1 MTELYVNGQK
11 VDFDVNDN
19 KDFEYSIQVHDL
31 ASVESVN
38 ASYTT
43 SFKLQKT
50 KRNTE
55 IFKSLGLT
63 GAISNIPYKKTS
75 AKLVVDGVT
84 LISDGWLRVN
94 STTNEAYEVNIE
106 NGILDFF
113 ASIANK
119 NIGEEVE
126 LKELDHEKNIDAVL
140 SSFDLSKPYLYVIA
154 DYNGLSKITRQNVDY
169 LNADY
174 LTPSAKVSWL
184 WSKIFSTFGYTF
196 TGSIFDS
203 EDFQRL
209 YMTYPKSPAI
219 QSDDQ
224 QEIEPVLIATVNQT
238 SRKDYMTDNW
248 DDWFIQVPLPVITVP
263 NAGATK
269 LDEFYF
275 TVAESGTYRF
285 TNEGFIGW
293 DEYNYEHP
301 TDQTDPRRKDT
312 QNLVLKLDSFYAE
325 TSSSAYIVAQH
336 LGTPNTG
343 SFDIPLKAGERV
355 GFRYYL
361 RDSNLSSWGL
371 DHIEVHSIKLKIEQV
386 SKSQISFSEE
396 LTKFSVT
403 DFFKEILWRFA
414 LTPFINNETKN
425 IYFLTLNERLNNSQ
439 VVDWSSKYIKR
450 TSEEYELGDYAQKN
464 LFKHKYNDSNAK
476 YNDGAITV
484 LNENLE
490 ESKDLVTS
498 KIYTNDNSL
507 TTIMTGLS
515 ESNVYPIWQQDVK
528 EEKDDTGATKIK
540 IEYKEL
546 SDRYYFIKSKQ
557 VDQSVKIGSPTFQI
571 YTSSTSYPF
580 VDSID
585 TTYRELTPKYY
596 NQFEKIA
603 NNAII
608 HTISLALTPL
618 DIANISLQSLV
629 YFSQESA
636 YYLLNSLKYKPNGQS
651 EGEFIK
657 IHK

>member
-1 MTELYVNGQK
+1 MTELYINGNK
-11 VDFDVNDN
+11 VDFEIESN

-43 SFKLQKT
+43 SFKIPKT
-50 KRNTE
+50 KRNVE

-63 GAISNIPYKKTS
+63 GAVSNLPYKKTS

-140 SSFDLSKPYLYVIA
+140 SSFDNSKPYLYVIA

-184 WSKIFSTFGYTF
+184 WSKIFSTFGYTYS
-196 TGSIFDS
+196 GSIFNS

-219 QSDDQ
+219 KSDDQ
-224 QEIEPVLIATVNQT
+224 EEIEPVLIANVNQT
-238 SRKDYMTDNW
+238 TRKDYMTEDW
-248 DDWFIQVPLPVITVP
+248 DDWYIQVPLPVVLAP
-263 NAGATK
+263 NSGATK
-269 LDEFYF
+269 INEFYF
-275 TVAESGTYRF
+275 TVQESGTYRF
-285 TNEGFIGW
+285 TNEGFVGW
-293 DEYNYEHP
+293 DEYNWEHP
-301 TDQTDPRRKDT
+301 TDQNDPRRKDR
-312 QNLVLKLDSFYAE
+312 QNLVLKLDSFYSE
-325 TSSSAYIVAQH
+325 TSSSAYIVAEH

-343 SFDIPLKAGERV
+343 YFDIPLKAGERV

-361 RDSNLSSWGL
+361 RDSNLSNWGL

-403 DFFKEILWRFA
+403 DFFKEILWRFG

-425 IYFLTLNERLNNSQ
+425 IHFLTLNERLNSTQ
-439 VVDWSSKYIKR
+439 VVDWSSKYISR
-450 TSEEYELGDYAQKN
+450 NSEEYELGNYAQKN

-484 LNENLE
+484 INENLE

-498 KIYTNDNSL
+498 KVYTNDNSL

-528 EEKDDTGATKIK
+528 EEKDDSGTTKIK

-546 SDRYYFIKSKQ
+546 NDRYYFIKSKQ
-557 VDQSVKIGSPTFQI
+557 VEQNIKIGSPTFQI

-580 VDSID
+580 VDSVD

-603 NNAII
+603 NNAIL

-618 DIANISLQSLV
+618 DIANIDLKALV
-629 YFSQESA
+629 YFKQESA
-636 YYLLNSLKYKPNGQS
+636 YYLLNSLKYKPNGES

-657 IHK
+657 IHR

>member
-1 MTELYVNGQK
+1 MTELYINLQK
-11 VDFDVNDN
+11 VDFEIESN

-43 SFKLQKT
+43 SFKIPKT
-50 KRNTE
+50 WKNVE

-63 GAISNIPYKKTS
+63 GAVSNLPYKKTS

-94 STTNEAYEVNIE
+94 STDNDSYNINIE

-140 SSFDLSKPYLYVIA
+140 SSFDNSKPYLYVIA
-154 DYNGLSKITRQNVDY
+154 DYNGLSKITRQNIDY

-184 WSKIFSTFGYTF
+184 WSKIFSTFGYTYS
-196 TGSIFDS
+196 GSIFES

-219 QSDDQ
+219 KSDDQ
-224 QEIEPVLIATVNQT
+224 QEIDPILIATVNQT
-238 SRKDYMTDNW
+238 KREDFMTNDW
-248 DDWFIQVPLPVITVP
+248 DDWYIQVPLPVVTVP
-263 NAGATK
+263 NAGASK
-269 LDEFYF
+269 IDDYYF
-275 TVAESGTYRF
+275 TVEESGTYRF
-285 TNEGFIGW
+285 TNEGFVGW
-293 DEYNYEHP
+293 DEYNWEHP
-301 TDQTDPRRKDT
+301 TDQNDPRRKDT

-361 RDSNLSSWGL
+361 RDSNLSNWAI

-425 IYFLTLNERLNNSQ
+425 IHFMTLNERLNNSQ

-450 TSEEYELGDYAQKN
+450 NSEEYELGDYAQKN

-507 TTIMTGLS
+507 TTIMSELA

-528 EEKDDTGATKIK
+528 EEKDDTGNTKIK

-546 SDRYYFIKSKQ
+546 NDRYYFIKSKQ

-596 NQFEKIA
+596 SQFERIA

-629 YFSQESA
+629 FFSQESA

>member
-1 MTELYVNGQK
+1 MTELYINSQK
-11 VDFDVNDN
+11 VDFEINDN

-38 ASYTT
+38 ASYST
-43 SFKLQKT
+43 SFKLPKT

-94 STTNEAYEVNIE
+94 STDKDTYNVNIE

-293 DEYNYEHP
+293 DEYNYEDGR
-301 TDQTDPRRKDT
+301 DQTDPRRKDT

-361 RDSNLSSWGL
+361 RDSNLSNWAI

-414 LTPFINNETKN
+414 LTPFIDNETKN
-425 IYFLTLNERLNNSQ
+425 IHFMTLNERLNNSQ
-439 VVDWSSKYIKR
+439 VIDWSSKYIKR
-450 TSEEYELGDYAQKN
+450 NSEEYELGDYGQKN

-507 TTIMTGLS
+507 TTIMTGLA
-515 ESNVYPIWQQDVK
+515 ESNVYPIWSQDIK
-528 EEKDDTGATKIK
+528 EEKDDTGNTKIK

-546 SDRYYFIKSKQ
+546 NDRYYFIKSKQ

-571 YTSSTSYPF
+571 YTDTSSYPF

-585 TTYRELTPKYY
+585 TTYKELTPKYY
-596 NQFEKIA
+596 SNFEKIA

-608 HTISLALTPL
+608 HTIQLALKPL

>member
-1 MTELYVNGQK
+1 MTELYINGQK
-11 VDFDVNDN
+11 VDFEVSDN

-43 SFKLQKT
+43 SFKVPKT
-50 KRNTE
+50 KRNVE

-63 GAISNIPYKKTS
+63 GAISNLPYKKTS
-75 AKLVVDGVT
+75 ARLVVDGVT

-94 STTNEAYEVNIE
+94 STDNDSYNVNIE

-140 SSFDLSKPYLYVIA
+140 SSFDNSKPYLYVVA

-184 WSKIFSTFGYTF
+184 WSKIFSTFGYTY

-203 EDFQRL
+203 EDFTRL
-209 YMTYPKSPAI
+209 FMTYPKSPAI
-219 QSDDQ
+219 KSDDQ
-224 QEIEPVLIATVNQT
+224 QEIEPILIATVNQT
-238 SRKDYMTDNW
+238 TRKDYMTNDW
-248 DDWFIQVPLPVITVP
+248 DDWFIQVPLPVVVTP

-269 LDEFYF
+269 LDDYYF
-275 TVAESGTYRF
+275 TVQESGTYRF
-285 TNEGFIGW
+285 TNEGFVGW
-293 DEYNYEHP
+293 DEYNWEHP
-301 TDQTDPRRKDT
+301 TDQNDPRRKDN

-325 TSSSAYIVAQH
+325 TSSSAYIVAQG
-336 LGTPNTG
+336 LGNPNTG

-361 RDSNLSSWGL
+361 RDSNYSNWEI

-396 LTKFSVT
+396 LTKFGVT
-403 DFFKEILWRFA
+403 DFFKEILWRFG
-414 LTPFINNETKN
+414 LTPFINNENKN
-425 IYFLTLNERLNNSQ
+425 IHFLTLNERLNSSQ

-450 TSEEYELGDYAQKN
+450 NSEEYELGDYGQKN

-507 TTIMTGLS
+507 TTIMTGLA
-515 ESNVYPIWQQDVK
+515 ESNVYPIWSQDIK
-528 EEKDDTGATKIK
+528 EEKDDTGNTKIK

-546 SDRYYFIKSKQ
+546 NDRYYFIKSKQ

-571 YTSSTSYPF
+571 YTDTSSYPF

-585 TTYRELTPKYY
+585 TTYKELTPKYY
-596 NQFEKIA
+596 SNFEKIA

-608 HTISLALTPL
+608 HTIQLALTPL

-657 IHK
+657 IHR

>member
-1 MTELYVNGQK
+1 MTELYINSLK
-11 VDFDVNDN
+11 VDFDVKDN

-43 SFKLQKT
+43 SFKIPKT
-50 KRNTE
+50 KRNVE

-94 STTNEAYEVNIE
+94 STDNDSFNVNIE

-113 ASIANK
+113 AKIANK

-140 SSFDLSKPYLYVIA
+140 SSFDLSKPYLYVVA
-154 DYNGLSKITRQNVDY
+154 DYNGLSKITRQNTDY

-184 WSKIFSTFGYTF
+184 WSKIFNTFGYTYS
-196 TGSIFDS
+196 GSIFDS
-203 EDFQRL
+203 EDFTKL

-219 QSDDQ
+219 KGDEE
-224 QEIEPVLIATVNQT
+224 EIDPVLIATLNITKPVYYQ
-238 SRKDYMTDNW
+238 TDNW
-248 DDWFIQVPLPVITVP
+248 GDTELNIKLPLNIVS
-263 NAGATK
+263 GATQ
-269 LDEFYF
+269 LDEYYF
-275 TVAESGTYRF
+275 SVDKDGTYRF
-285 TNEGFIGW
+285 TYYDMLGE
-293 DEYNYEHP
+293 DEYDYEDP
-301 TDQTDPRRKDT
+301 TDQRDPRRKYNS
-312 QNLVLKLDSFYAE
+312 NLVLNLDSFYGA
-325 TSSSAYIVAQH
+325 TSNTARLSARTNSEIK
-336 LGTPNTG
+336 TR
-343 SFDIPLKAGERV
+343 SFDIPLRAGERV
-355 GFRYYL
+355 GFKYL
-361 RDSNLSSWGL
+361 IYELNYPSWGFN
-371 DHIEVHSIKLKIEQV
+371 HIELENLDLKIEQV
-386 SKSQISFSEE
+386 STSQISFSEE

-403 DFFKEILWRFA
+403 DFFKEILWRFG
-414 LTPFINNETKN
+414 LTPIINNETKN
-425 IYFLTLNERLNNSQ
+425 IHFLTLNERLNSTQ
-439 VVDWSSKYIKR
+439 VVDWSSKYISRK
-450 TSEEYELGDYAQKN
+450 SEEYELGNYAQKN
-464 LFKHKYNDSNAK
+464 VFKHKYNDSNAK
-476 YNDGAITV
+476 YNDGAISV

-498 KIYTNDNSL
+498 KVYTNDNSL
-507 TTIMTGLS
+507 TTIMTGVA
-515 ESNVYPIWQQDVK
+515 ESSVYPIWQQDIK
-528 EEKDDTGATKIK
+528 EEKDDTGITKIK

-546 SDRYYFIKSKQ
+546 NDRYYFIKSKQ
-557 VDQSVKIGSPTFQI
+557 VDQSLNIGSPTFQI

-596 NQFEKIA
+596 SNFEKIA

-629 YFSQESA
+629 YFKQESA
-636 YYLLNSLKYKPNGQS
+636 YYLLNSLKYKPNGES

>member
-1 MTELYVNGQK
+1 MTELYINSQK
-11 VDFDVNDN
+11 VDFDVKDN

-43 SFKLQKT
+43 SFKLPKT
-50 KRNTE
+50 KRNVE
-55 IFKSLGLT
+55 IFKSLGLA
-63 GAISNIPYKKTS
+63 GAVSNIPYKKTS
-75 AKLVVDGVT
+75 ARLVVDGVT
-84 LISDGWLRVN
+84 LISDGWLRIN
-94 STTNEAYEVNIE
+94 STDKDTYNVNIE

-140 SSFDLSKPYLYVIA
+140 SSFDNSKPYLYVVA

-184 WSKIFSTFGYTF
+184 WTKIFSTFGYTYS
-196 TGSIFDS
+196 GSIFET
-203 EDFQRL
+203 EDFTKL
-209 YMTYPKSPAI
+209 YMTYPKSPAVK
-219 QSDDQ
+219 SDDQ
-224 QEIEPVLIATVNQT
+224 EEIEPILIATVNQT
-238 SRKDYMTDNW
+238 TRKDYMTEDW
-248 DDWFIQVPLPVITVP
+248 DDWYIQVPLPVVLAP
-263 NAGATK
+263 NSGATK
-269 LDEFYF
+269 INEFYF
-275 TVAESGTYRF
+275 TVQESGTYRF
-285 TNEGFIGW
+285 TNEGFVGW
-293 DEYNYEHP
+293 DEYNWEHP
-301 TDQTDPRRKDT
+301 TDQNDPRRKDR
-312 QNLVLKLDSFYAE
+312 QNLVLKLDSFYSE
-325 TSSSAYIVAQH
+325 TSSSAYIVAEH

-343 SFDIPLKAGERV
+343 YFDIPLKAGERV

-361 RDSNLSSWGL
+361 RDSNLSNWGL

-403 DFFKEILWRFA
+403 DFFKEILWRFG

-425 IYFLTLNERLNNSQ
+425 IHFLTLNERLNSTQ
-439 VVDWSSKYIKR
+439 VVDWSSKYISR
-450 TSEEYELGDYAQKN
+450 NSEEYELGNYAQKN

-484 LNENLE
+484 INENLE

-498 KIYTNDNSL
+498 KVYTNDNSL

-528 EEKDDTGATKIK
+528 EEKDDSGTTKIK

-546 SDRYYFIKSKQ
+546 NDRYYFIKSKQ
-557 VDQSVKIGSPTFQI
+557 VEQNIKIGSPTFQI

-580 VDSID
+580 VDSVD

-603 NNAII
+603 NNAIL

-618 DIANISLQSLV
+618 DIANIDLKALV
-629 YFSQESA
+629 YFKQESA
-636 YYLLNSLKYKPNGQS
+636 YYLLNSLKYKPNGES

-657 IHK
+657 IHR

>member
-1 MTELYVNGQK
+1 MTELYINGQK
-11 VDFDVNDN
+11 VDFEINDN

-43 SFKLQKT
+43 SFKIPKT
-50 KRNTE
+50 KRNVE

-63 GAISNIPYKKTS
+63 GAVSNLPYKKTS
-75 AKLVVDGVT
+75 ARLVVDGVT

-140 SSFDLSKPYLYVIA
+140 SSFDLSKPYLYVVT

-184 WSKIFSTFGYTF
+184 WSKIFSTFGYTYS
-196 TGSIFDS
+196 GSIFES
-203 EDFQRL
+203 EDFEKL

-219 QSDDQ
+219 KSDDQ
-224 QEIEPVLIATVNQT
+224 QEIDPILIATVNQT
-238 SRKDYMTDNW
+238 KREDFMTNDW
-248 DDWFIQVPLPVITVP
+248 DDWYIQVPLPVVTVP

-269 LDEFYF
+269 IDEFYF

-285 TNEGFIGW
+285 TNEGFVGW
-293 DEYNYEHP
+293 DEYNWEHP
-301 TDQTDPRRKDT
+301 TDQNDPRRKDT

-396 LTKFSVT
+396 LTKFGVT
-403 DFFKEILWRFA
+403 DFFKEILWRFG

-425 IYFLTLNERLNNSQ
+425 IHFLTLNERLNTTQ

-450 TSEEYELGDYAQKN
+450 NSEEYELGDYAQKN

-476 YNDGAITV
+476 YNDGAISV

-507 TTIMTGLS
+507 TTIMTGLA
-515 ESNVYPIWQQDVK
+515 ESNVYPIWQQDIK
-528 EEKDDTGATKIK
+528 EEKDDTGTTKIK

-546 SDRYYFIKSKQ
+546 NDRYYFIKSKQ

-596 NQFEKIA
+596 SQFERIA

-629 YFSQESA
+629 FFSQESA
-636 YYLLNSLKYKPNGQS
+636 YYLLNSLKFKPNGQS

-657 IHK
+657 IHR